1 MIQVAF
7 VKILE
12 VLEEPT
18 QNEKTGFNYGLYKLL
33 LKSDTCESYTAYV
46 TVTNYEVLTR
56 RIALLEKGVS
66 EEDLA
71 AFESAVVDDTTES
84 NLTNCGY

>member
-1 MIQVAF
+1 MAF

-12 VLEEPT
+12 VLEEP
-18 QNEKTGFNYGLYKLL
+18 KHRDGLYKLL
-33 LKSDTCESYTAYV
+33 LKSDTCDSYTAYV